1 MRQLFSW
8 RFVAAIGAVAALAL
22 LAQAVFGGDDPLD
35 AVVDPDPIERSID
48 VIEPIVGVEQSI
60 DFAVE
65 RTTTGYLDI
74 ALTDDRRMRIA
85 PGTFGELSCEELD
98 QSARCA
104 VFADTLGDAV
114 IWFSIMPIAP
124 RNTVELPPII
134 ELDDGD
140 AVFDNGWRVPY
151 APVIERECNGEDFP
165 SFADFL
171 ERYGPQSVTIVDLET
186 RQVVAARCELTS

>member
-22 LAQAVFGGDDPLD
+22 LAQAVFGGDDSLV

-48 VIEPIVGVEQSI
+48 VIDPILGVEQSI
-60 DFAVE
+60 DFAVD
-65 RTTTGYLDI
+65 RTTTGYLDLV
-74 ALTDDRRMRIA
+74 LTDDRRMRVA
-85 PGTFGELSCEELD
+85 PGALGEISCAELD
-98 QSARCA
+98 QPARC
-104 VFADTLGDAV
+104 VVLADTLGEAV
-114 IWFSIMPIAP
+114 IWFAIVPIAP

-140 AVFDNGWRVPY
+140 AVFDNGWRIPY
-151 APVIERECNGEDFP
+151 APVIERECDGEDFP

-171 ERYGPQSVTIVDLET
+171 ERHGPESITIVDLET
-186 RQVVAARCELTS
+186 RQVVAARCDLTS

>member
-1 MRQLFSW
+1 VRQLFSW

-22 LAQAVFGGDDPLD
+22 LLQAVFGDDDSLV

-48 VIEPIVGVEQSI
+48 VIDPILAVEQSF
-60 DFAVE
+60 DFAVD
-65 RTTTGYLDI
+65 RTTTGYLDVVVP
-74 ALTDDRRMRIA
+74 DDRRMLIA
-85 PGTFGELSCEELD
+85 PGTLGEISCEELD
-98 QSARCA
+98 QPARC
-104 VFADTLGDAV
+104 VVLADTLGDAV
-114 IWFSIMPIAP
+114 IWFAILPIAP
-124 RNTVELPPII
+124 RNTVELPPIV

-140 AVFDNGWRVPY
+140 AVFDTGWRVPY

-186 RQVVAARCELTS
+186 RQVVAARCELSS

>member
-8 RFVAAIGAVAALAL
+8 RFVAAIAAVAGLAL
-22 LAQAVFGGDDPLD
+22 LARAVFGGDDTLD
-35 AVVDPDPIERSID
+35 AVVDPAPIERSID

-60 DFAVE
+60 DFALD
-65 RTTTGYLDI
+65 RTTTGHLDI

-85 PGTFGELSCEELD
+85 PGTFGEISCESLD
-98 QSARCA
+98 QPTRCA

-140 AVFDNGWRVPY
+140 AVFDSGWRVPY

-171 ERYGPQSVTIVDLET
+171 ERYGPQSVTVVDLET
-186 RQVVAARCELTS
+186 RQVVAARCDLTS

>member
-98 QSARCA
+98 QSTRCA